1 MDGCYYGYN
10 PYFIDPNEV
19 VSSIDLSPASTNME
33 MGMIHS
39 KFSGHGLRILMRF
52 ICEIEKSYNWANSTN

>member
-39 KFSGHGLRILMRF
+39 KFSGHG